1 MANSVERARHPAH
14 WAAGPGLGMRV
25 LDPAAGR
32 TLPSDWSLIVTHGM
46 NALIEG
52 DDELTQA
59 MVRAL
64 TPCLRPPVRSWR
76 RGPLAVSPATL
87 LVAEVGA
94 LSVEAQNALFEWLS
108 VGAAPRRVIATSSRP
123 VFPMV
128 ERGQFRA
135 DLYYH
140 LNIILL
146 HLR

>member
-14 WAAGPGLGMRV
+14 WATGPRPGMPV
-25 LDPAAGR
+25 LEPAAAR
-32 TLPSDWSLIVTHGM
+32 TLPSDWSLIVTHGV

-64 TPCLRPPVRSWR
+64 KPCLRAPVRSWG
-76 RGPLAVSPATL
+76 RGSLTESTATL
-87 LVAEVGA
+87 LVEDVGG

-108 VGAAPRRVIATSSRP
+108 VGNAPRRVIATSPRP
-123 VFPMV
+123 LFPIV
-128 ERGQFRA
+128 ERGQFRG

-146 HLR
+146 QLR